1 MNEKNMKYMAEEVMK
16 TLETHGRTS
25 VPRPQI
31 EALLAALGGMD
42 TCTSTTTKCH
52 TDYTSSTVYMRSDSG
67 YILAILAPRYS
78 DGDLTVDLY
87 LTHLTPQAYERLLG
101 R

>member
-1 MNEKNMKYMAEEVMK
+1 MNEKNMKYMAEEVME
-16 TLETHGRTS
+16 TLEAHGRAT
-25 VPRPQI
+25 VPRWQI
-31 EALLAALGGMD
+31 EALLAALSGMD
-42 TCTSTTTKCH
+42 THASTTCKCH
-52 TDYTSSTVYMRSDSG
+52 ADYSSSTVYMRSDSG

-78 DGDLTVDLY
+78 DRDTQVDLY